1 MKYLIVILILNF
13 TSQNSF
19 SNEELYFPYLID
31 YKNLTAVKPANI
43 ELGDVNKGKVILK
56 SRKTNCLSCHNA
68 PLPEEKFQ
76 GNFGPSLLGVGSR
89 YSKEDIRIRLIN
101 AKIINPDSIMPSY
114 YKVLDYPR
122 TPKKYLG
129 KTILEVEEVEHL
141 VEYLY
146 SLK

>member
-1 MKYLIVILILNF
+1 MKYLIVILILIF
-13 TSQNSF
+13 TLKNCF
-19 SNEELYFPYLID
+19 SSERLYFPYVIN
-31 YKNLTAVKPANI
+31 YNNFTAFKPANI
-43 ELGDVNKGKVILK
+43 EVGDANKGKVILK

-68 PLPEEKFQ
+68 PMPDEKFQ
-76 GNFGPSLLGVGSR
+76 GNFGPSLLGIGSR
-89 YSKEDIRIRLIN
+89 YSKEEIRIRLIN

-114 YKVLDYPR
+114 FKTLDYPR
-122 TPKKYLG
+122 TQKKYLG

>member
-1 MKYLIVILILNF
+1 MKFFILTLIFYFSI
-13 TSQNSF
+13 QNSF
-19 SNEELYFPYLID
+19 CDSQYYPYIIN
-31 YKNLTAVKPANI
+31 YKNLTALKPEGVKKGNI
-43 ELGDVNKGKVILK
+43 NKGIMIIK
-56 SRKTNCLSCHNA
+56 SRKTNCLSCHEA

-114 YKVLDYPR
+114 FKKSDYPR
-122 TPKKYLG
+122 TPKKFLR
-129 KTILEVEEVEHL
+129 KTFLSLEEVEHL